1 MSLEIRSIGQVI
13 SYQSTP
19 RSEFVVGMGVV
30 KSKVNEDETIT
41 FNILQFIPVDV
52 EVPWHVTPLS
62 PNDVVYLH
70 GSVTHVDSSA
80 QTINITCYH
89 TKKTSSLPHDFTYV
103 TAVRTITDKPII
115 TDTTASFD
123 VSLSQYVKTN
133 TGSTYQPFTVTAFHS
148 TKNKHLLNRTAI
160 YNSGSRIKI
169 EGAVELYNEHIYCE
183 LQNSSF
189 VIPKNSTPSN
199 DNITTVS
206 PSPSRRATIVR
217 SIAGNSLPTKKARS
231 IDASIPLQNTTSS
244 GTDSSNYVQNEDT
257 NLGDQVSN
265 DTQAATIEPN
275 KKPKSNKNTSR
286 SRRVTSYS

>member
-1 MSLEIRSIGQVI
+1 MSRHSVI
-13 SYQSTP
+13 SERRCLFARVCHACGFVST
-19 RSEFVVGMGVV
+19 
-30 KSKVNEDETIT
+30 N
-41 FNILQFIPVDV
+41 NQ
-52 EVPWHVTPLS
+52 
-62 PNDVVYLH
+62 
-70 GSVTHVDSSA
+70 
-80 QTINITCYH
+80 YH
-89 TKKTSSLPHDFTYV
+89 LLPHQKNLFSPS
-103 TAVRTITDKPII
+103 RFHLRHSSPSITDKPII

-133 TGSTYQPFTVTAFHS
+133 TGSTYQPFTATAFHS

-286 SRRVTSYS
+286 SRRVTNLTK